1 LAELL
6 ELGIVAE
13 ELEIPE
19 ALLLG
24 LGAGSRSRTTAAAGA
39 GTTALLSGKVKQVN
53 VTVIVTA

>member
-24 LGAGSRSRTTAAAGA
+24 LRAGSRSRTTAAAGA